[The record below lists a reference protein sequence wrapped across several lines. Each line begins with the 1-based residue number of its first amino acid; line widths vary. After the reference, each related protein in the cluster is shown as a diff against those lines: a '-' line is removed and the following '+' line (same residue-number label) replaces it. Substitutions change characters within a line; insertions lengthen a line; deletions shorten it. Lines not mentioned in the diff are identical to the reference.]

1 MCPQVNN
8 SEAGISVFVPDDL
21 YKDVLEQGIE
31 FFSPEFY
38 ALNKRYNERAAE
50 LSTSLEKLG
59 DKEWSDTE

>member
-21 YKDVLEQGIE
+21 HAEAVRRGIE

-38 ALNKRYNERAAE
+38 ELNTRYNERAAE
-50 LSTSLEKLG
+50 LSTSLEKLS